1 MAETASD
8 LNAAQTPP
16 IYTDPMGR
24 ILVGAEHPR
33 TVHERI
39 GALSDKATEQLLPAT
54 GTTQGQSL
62 KLALPRSIP
71 PAATRLSD
79 ADLALLY
86 DAKKG
91 DVVTFDGGTRAL
103 PVEDGTFRDLTK
115 VEIVT
120 EAKNGTLT
128 VKAVE

>member
-1 MAETASD
+1 MAEQASN
-8 LNAAQTPP
+8 LSAAQTPP
-16 IYTDPMGR
+16 LYTDPQGR

-33 TVHERI
+33 TVHERY
-39 GALSDKATEQLLPAT
+39 GALDDKTTAQVLPDLGVT
-54 GTTQGQSL
+54 KGQSI

-71 PAATRLSD
+71 AGATRLSD
-79 ADLALLY
+79 ADISLLY

-91 DVVTFDGGTRAL
+91 DIVTFDGGTRSL
-103 PVEDGTFRDLTK
+103 PVEDGTFKDLTK

-128 VKAVE
+128 IKAVE